1 MIKRLI
7 IEAQIKKIIQVHI
20 TLNLIT
26 LIIILTIKGT
36 GGPKEEIRYDDVIS
50 EAELDKYFEDNLFEK
65 QDTIEDKIDKINEKI
80 DRCCV
85 NSQCDKSKLNKQ
97 EKEKNKNNEDKSV
110 NDYFRKLIEQKKIKV
125 LQVFFYQK

>member
-26 LIIILTIKGT
+26 LIIILTIKGMRSQ
-36 GGPKEEIRYDDVIS
+36 KEEIRYDDVIS
-50 EAELDKYFEDNLFEK
+50 KAESTYFEDNLFEK
-65 QDTIEDKIDKINEKI
+65 QDTIEDKIDKLMKMN
-80 DRCCV
+80 RCCV

-97 EKEKNKNNEDKSV
+97 EKEKNKNNEDK
-110 NDYFRKLIEQKKIKV
+110 KLTIIFEN
-125 LQVFFYQK
+125 L